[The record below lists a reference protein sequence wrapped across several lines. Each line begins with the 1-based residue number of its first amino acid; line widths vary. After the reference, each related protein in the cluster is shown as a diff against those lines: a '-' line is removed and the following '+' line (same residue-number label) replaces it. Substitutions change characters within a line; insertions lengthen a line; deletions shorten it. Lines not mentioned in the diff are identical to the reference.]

1 MWTSVFVRSPRRR
14 VSALALLLG
23 ASAALGCVRGPDV
36 EAPGLGLKRVV
47 IYRNGVGY
55 FEREGRVNEDQVSF
69 KVRNEKVGDFLATLA
84 VIEQGGSS
92 VRSASFPV
100 EVEKSKAEEADDDDD
115 GEVDPRFEVL
125 LKAPPK

>member
-1 MWTSVFVRSPRRR
+1 MWTSVFLRSPGRY
-14 VSALALLLG
+14 VSIAALLCG
-23 ASAALGCVRGPDV
+23 TQIGCVRGPDV
-36 EAPGLGLKRVV
+36 SATGLGLKRVV

-55 FEREGRVNEDQVSF
+55 FEREGRVTEDQVSF

-100 EVEKSKAEEADDDDD
+100 EVEKNKAEEAGDDDDD
-115 GEVDPRFEVL
+115 DVDPRFEVL
-125 LKAPPK
+125 